1 MDTETVLDYEPKGKY
16 YKFEAADGGRVVLKP
31 VKVPA
36 HVIAARKERVRKK
49 QMQRMVE
56 KNRQR
61 AMAMN
66 VGFIFFMT
74 LALAVCCL
82 VCYFYISLQGEVSA
96 RLRSVSRLQNQVE
109 TVSTDNDTLEKR
121 IGAREDIAAIKE
133 AAGSELGMSAVT
145 PDQIVYYSIADSDYM
160 IQYDDIEDEK

>member
-1 MDTETVLDYEPKGKY
+1 MYTNEDTISDYEPKGRY
-16 YKFEAADGGRVVLKP
+16 YKFEAADGGRVVLTP

-36 HVIAARKERVRKK
+36 HVIAARKERIRKK

-66 VGFIFFMT
+66 RGFIFFMT
-74 LALAVCCL
+74 LAMAVCCL
-82 VCYFYISLQGEVSA
+82 VCYFYITLQGEVTT
-96 RLRSVSRLQNQVE
+96 RLRNVAQLQNQVE

-121 IGAREDIAAIKE
+121 IGVKEDIAAIKE
-133 AAGSELGMSAVT
+133 AASAELGMSAIT
-145 PDQIVYYSIADSDYM
+145 PEQIIYYSISDSDYM
-160 IQYDDIEDEK
+160 MQYGDID

>member
-1 MDTETVLDYEPKGKY
+1 MDTETVIDYEPKGKY
-16 YKFEAADGGRVVLKP
+16 YKFEMADGGRVVLTP

-49 QMQRMVE
+49 QIQRMVE

-61 AMAMN
+61 AMVMN
-66 VGFIFFMT
+66 VGFVFFMT

-82 VCYFYISLQGEVSA
+82 VCYFYISFQGEVA
-96 RLRSVSRLQNQVE
+96 TRLRNVAQLQNQVG
-109 TVSTDNDTLEKR
+109 TVSTENDTLEKR
-121 IGAREDIAAIKE
+121 IGAKEDIAAIKE

-145 PDQIVYYSIADSDYM
+145 PERIIYYSIADSDYM
-160 IQYDDIEDEK
+160 IQYGEIE